1 MRKFRIWKM
10 NKKNTLTSFTLLFAI
25 TPVWLM
31 AQPIEMADALRSEGK
46 IYVVVAILL
55 VIFAGLI
62 GYLFLLDRKI
72 TRIEKK
78 LPSKKD

>member
-1 MRKFRIWKM
+1 M
-10 NKKNTLTSFTLLFAI
+10 NKKNTLITFMLLLVI

-31 AQPIEMADALRSEGK
+31 AQPIEMADTLRSEGK

>member
-1 MRKFRIWKM
+1 M
-10 NKKNTLTSFTLLFAI
+10 NKKNTLITFTLLFVI
-25 TPVWLM
+25 TPLWLM

>member
-1 MRKFRIWKM
+1 M
-10 NKKNTLTSFTLLFAI
+10 NKITNLAGLIVLMFTPILLN
-25 TPVWLM
+25 
-31 AQPIEMADALRSEGK
+31 AQPIEMADTMRSEGK

-62 GYLFLLDRKI
+62 GYLVILDRKI

-78 LPSKKD
+78 LPEKKG

>member
-1 MRKFRIWKM
+1 M
-10 NKKNTLTSFTLLFAI
+10 NKKTTLITLMLLLLFVIA
-25 TPVWLM
+25 PVWLM
-31 AQPIEMADALRSEGK
+31 AQPIEMADTLRSEGK
-46 IYVVVAILL
+46 IYVVVAILV

-62 GYLFLLDRKI
+62 GYLLLLDRKI

>member
-1 MRKFRIWKM
+1 M
-10 NKKNTLTSFTLLFAI
+10 NKNTLITLMLLFVI
-25 TPVWLM
+25 TPVWLL
-31 AQPIEMADALRSEGK
+31 AQPIEMADSLRSEGK